1 MGNAAPSW
9 RLPSSPPQSLLTL
22 TTHCSQPTSHPSRHC
37 GAPCTG
43 TFWYALA
50 ALRLA
55 SCKIASVCRRFR
67 PEYKSIR
74 SAANSLCYRHCP
86 IGRRHPVG
94 QRTDVSIMAANSRHR
109 SNPHDFPTS
118 VLLSPRKYS
127 SSRCTGLV
135 QSVFGPRITTPKQY
149 LIRSKGISTST
160 YRPWIFNPSFSTRHT
175 PGAPQTKIDESPEL
189 LKKSKIRR
197 MWRRWTPAAPSPSA
211 TGHECNITQSLRG
224 LVQVQEPRVGSA

>member
-1 MGNAAPSW
+1 VLSQGRGLAQHSPLREGRTVWTSSNTHLGNAAPSW

-55 SCKIASVCRRFR
+55 SCKIASICRRFR

-86 IGRRHPVG
+86 IGRRHPVD
-94 QRTDVSIMAANSRHR
+94 QKTDVSIMAANSRHR

-127 SSRCTGLV
+127 SSRCSGLV

-160 YRPWIFNPSFSTRHT
+160 YRPWISNPSFSTRHT
-175 PGAPQTKIDESPEL
+175 PGAPQTKIDE
-189 LKKSKIRR
+189 
-197 MWRRWTPAAPSPSA
+197 
-211 TGHECNITQSLRG
+211 
-224 LVQVQEPRVGSA
+224 EPRTAEKK